1 MAQTVEDLIE
11 LIDLL
16 AEKNEV
22 VPIIV
27 EGRNDI
33 YGLRSLGFK
42 GEIHSLNHGK
52 SLLQRVEEISA
63 FSREIIVLPDFDRKG
78 VALKDTVKRYVEGMG
93 KTADTYYWNRIRSF
107 SLVSCI
113 EDLPKAIER
122 GIVSSGKGKSI
133 KRYTILPGIGIKR

>member
-1 MAQTVEDLIE
+1 MVEI
-11 LIDLL
+11 IDLL
-16 AEKNEV
+16 AEKNEA

-33 YGLRSLGFK
+33 YGLRSLGLK
-42 GEIHSLNHGK
+42 GEIHSLNQGK

-63 FSREIIVLPDFDRKG
+63 FSKEIIVLPDFDRKG

-93 KTADTYYWNRIRSF
+93 KTADIYYWNRIRSL
-107 SLVSCI
+107 SLVTCI

-122 GIVSSGKGKSI
+122 GIISSEMGKAI